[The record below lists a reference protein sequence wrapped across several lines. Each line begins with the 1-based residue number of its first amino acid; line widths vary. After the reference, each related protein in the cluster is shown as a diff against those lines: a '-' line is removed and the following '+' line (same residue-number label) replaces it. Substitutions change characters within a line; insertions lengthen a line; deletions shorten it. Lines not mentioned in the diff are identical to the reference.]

1 MDSTLALI
9 GAIGVVNAVNS
20 IRGINVINGIN
31 TNECNA
37 AVKQCSIVHCL
48 IQYQWHGCCHA
59 CRVSREPSQCCQALV
74 FFTSIDLFLAFKSK
88 EAVMGVV
95 VAAVHRRRMDWAVL
109 NSLLLYNFQVE

>member
-37 AVKQCSIVHCL
+37 AVKQCTLYDTISMAWVLSCMP
-48 IQYQWHGCCHA
+48 
-59 CRVSREPSQCCQALV
+59 SEPRAKSVL
-74 FFTSIDLFLAFKSK
+74 SGPRLFYI
-88 EAVMGVV
+88 
-95 VAAVHRRRMDWAVL
+95 H
-109 NSLLLYNFQVE
+109 